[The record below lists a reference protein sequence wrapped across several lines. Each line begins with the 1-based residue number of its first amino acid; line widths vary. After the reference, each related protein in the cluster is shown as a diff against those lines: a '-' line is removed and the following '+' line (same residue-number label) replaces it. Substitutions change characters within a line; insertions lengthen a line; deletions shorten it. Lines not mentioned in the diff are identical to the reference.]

1 MRSRQ
6 RCKSYNGIHR
16 GPDIMGHI
24 IQKCGFCRVCT
35 FRMHQGS
42 LQFMMAFFQFLVQFI
57 RLSGC
62 SFGFCLCNPG
72 FLQDTKYD
80 QQYSQKYTD
89 KQSCHCQQILLYE
102 IQQSNLLG
110 SIIVGRQCTCKFGCR
125 HRLQSL
131 IQDRQKN
138 GISPADCKGYIV
150 RLCQKNTVKLFV
162 IDILCR
168 PA

>member
-1 MRSRQ
+1 MRSSKG
-6 RCKSYNGIHR
+6 CKTNDSIHR
-16 GPDIMGHI
+16 CSDIMGHI
-24 IQKCGFCRVCT
+24 IQKCSFCRVCT

-42 LQFMMAFFQFLVQFI
+42 FQFMMALFQLLVQFI

-62 SFGFCLCNPG
+62 LFGFCLCAPS
-72 FLQDTKYD
+72 FLQDTKD
-80 QQYSQKYTD
+80 HQQYCQKYTD
-89 KQSCHCQQILLYE
+89 KHSCHRQQILLYE
-102 IQQSNLLG
+102 IQQSNFLG